1 MRFWI
6 LILSVVYCQE
16 KIDSKQVFNSTIYM
30 STLAEKAMKSIRYY
44 IEDMENTE
52 ILSILPKSEELV
64 DRLVD
69 KALNRLSYNLF
80 FHDKKK
86 NRLCMADVYVTFI
99 SRNDGS
105 RPMKPRRAIGVSDMG
120 CNKIEPDSIEDGII
134 KSVNQRKR
142 ATTAAGKVIIDEYI
156 KLFQETLLE
165 LNKMKRGKKKMMTE
179 IKN

>member
-44 IEDMENTE
+44 IEVSQNFTRSRDSPTQASVTVLSKDMENTE
-52 ILSILPKSEELV
+52 ILSILPKSEKLV

-80 FHDKKK
+80 FHDKQK

-99 SRNDGS
+99 SRNDG
-105 RPMKPRRAIGVSDMG
+105 
-120 CNKIEPDSIEDGII
+120 
-134 KSVNQRKR
+134 KS
-142 ATTAAGKVIIDEYI
+142 
-156 KLFQETLLE
+156 
-165 LNKMKRGKKKMMTE
+165 
-179 IKN
+179 KNCFFFGN